1 MIRLECLMR
10 WIVACLSLA
19 VFSAQAVEETQF
31 AQKVNDLKKSVLE
44 LNKNLYQLEDELL
57 NPSTTKA
64 AMYFSLSVGKFYEP
78 VSIQVNVDDKPIASH
93 LYSKQQISALKEGA
107 VQPLKN
113 FNLGPGKHDLKVVV
127 KGKDAN
133 GKEKE
138 LVSET
143 QVQKNEKPLYLEI
156 KISDNESE
164 QASELLV
171 QQW

>member
-1 MIRLECLMR
+1 MIRFSGLMQ
-10 WIVACLSLA
+10 WAAAFMAMC

-31 AQKVNDLKKSVLE
+31 SQKVNELKKSVLE

-64 AMYFSLSVGKFYEP
+64 AMYFSLSIGKFFEP
-78 VSIQVNVDDKPIASH
+78 VSIQVKVDEKPIASH
-93 LYSKQQISALKEGA
+93 LYSKQQVSALKEGA

-113 FNLGPGKHDLKVVV
+113 FNLGPGAHDLKIVV

-143 QVQKNEKPLYLEI
+143 QVQKSEKPLYLEI

>member
-1 MIRLECLMR
+1 MIRLRSFIRWAVSCL
-10 WIVACLSLA
+10 ALTALS
-19 VFSAQAVEETQF
+19 VQAVEETQF
-31 AQKVNDLKKSVLE
+31 SQKVNDLKKSVLE

-64 AMYFSLSVGKFYEP
+64 AMYFSLSMGEFFEP
-78 VSIQVNVDDKPIASH
+78 VSIQVDVDNKPLASH

-113 FNLGPGKHDLKVVV
+113 FNLGPGVHELKIIV

-133 GKEKE
+133 GKQKE

-143 QVQKNEKPLYLEI
+143 QIQKNEKPLYLEI
-156 KISDNESE
+156 KVSDNESE